1 MYNPLQLN
9 QELNQTICQI
19 FPHRWNWIL
28 KKEAQSW
35 RTIKTPLRDESLI
48 KIFSDSTQIVGVGF
62 GQYSQYI
69 MLDIDKNSPYHPNND
84 RKAIIKLEFALS
96 KIGLIENI
104 KIQSSNSDG
113 LHIYYP
119 IKVKIKSYQ
128 LGKKITEYL
137 EAEGWTV
144 KNGILEVFPNK
155 KKGNYSHNKE
165 EWTVY
170 QRHRLP
176 LQPDSGSYLLDD
188 KYQVIRQQWCLG
200 LEEFVTKW
208 RQIESRQPIEQLKT
222 YLYGKINSSSKLK
235 IISRELEAQIA
246 RGFTNAGETNDILLE
261 LGRRVRIVEKL
272 GGIDLKD
279 KLIEIVTS
287 MSGYKEYCG
296 HQQEIIERCQDVA
309 RWAQKHFWVKNER
322 KKQDLPLPKTNNKY
336 KQEEAKIRISRA
348 LEQALDK
355 TFFTITEFTLW
366 MVKTAKCSLKTL
378 YKYQKQWRGIVE
390 KMISL
395 ESGKQGVENKEQSET
410 RELGFGSS
418 EQLESGKQGV
428 ESKEQSETRELGF
441 GNSEQGINNTEK
453 NKIVCNKPEQ
463 KEQSLIYKN
472 NTKIEKKQLETR
484 QDKEQSQLDLETTK
498 ISESVGKPPADKD
511 LSLFNLDQYIL
522 RLYILSLFKP
532 QGYEVKKEQE
542 TCGYESK
549 QSESQEKDSSY
560 KSKQSESQ
568 EEKLDKQTQ
577 QWLKSKEIVL
587 GEGSQQATGNK
598 QQGISKNSNCDL
610 VKYSKGECNN
620 DNLQDVIIN
629 EQSQHLGIEDKSL
642 QSSLEQAGK
651 EKCQQEKE
659 NQVSGQKNSK
669 ARTRF
674 IEELKEKWG
683 ELPSKLINLILKAEA
698 QHLENCTQLL
708 EKNSKIGNPIGFV
721 IKALENNW
729 QAKKSSSVKTAKANL
744 STKTASNQPSWY
756 SEFEKFYQLA
766 IATGYCQDC
775 PAHWLP
781 TNHRHEPMVR
791 LTQPN
796 EYLRIPYTLMYWRT
810 AKEEFESL
818 YPHLSIENW
827 SAET

>member
-104 KIQSSNSDG
+104 KIQSSHSSG
-113 LHIYYP
+113 IHIYYP

-155 KKGNYSHNKE
+155 KKGSYSHNKE
-165 EWTVY
+165 EWAVY

-188 KYQVIRQQWCLG
+188 KYQVIRQQWCCG
-200 LEEFVTKW
+200 LEEFVTQW

-235 IISRELEAQIA
+235 TITRELEAQIA

-296 HQQEIIERCQDVA
+296 HQQEITGRCQDVA

-336 KQEEAKIRISRA
+336 KQEEARIRINRA
-348 LEQALDK
+348 LEQALEK
-355 TFFTITEFTLW
+355 TFFTITEFTTW

-390 KMISL
+390 KMITL
-395 ESGKQGVENKEQSET
+395 ESGESRLESREQLENKEQSE
-410 RELGFGSS
+410 SD
-418 EQLESGKQGV
+418 
-428 ESKEQSETRELGF
+428 ELGF
-441 GNSEQGINNTEK
+441 GNSEQGIDNTEK
-453 NKIVCNKPEQ
+453 NKIVCNKPEE
-463 KEQSLIYKN
+463 KELRLIYKQ
-472 NTKIEKKQLETR
+472 NTITEKKQLETR
-484 QDKEQSQLDLETTK
+484 QDKEHSQLNLETRK
-498 ISESVGKPPADKD
+498 ISESVEKLPADKD
-511 LSLFNLDQYIL
+511 LSFFNLDQYIL
-522 RLYILSLFKP
+522 RLFILSLFKP
-532 QGYEVKKEQE
+532 QGDEVKKEQK
-542 TCGYESK
+542 TKISYESK
-549 QSESQEKDSSY
+549 QNEPQEKDSSY
-560 KSKQSESQ
+560 KSKQNEPQ

-577 QWLKSKEIVL
+577 QSFKSDEIVL
-587 GEGSQQATGNK
+587 GEGSQQATDNK

-610 VKYSKGECNN
+610 VKSSKGECNN

-651 EKCQQEKE
+651 EKCQQRKE

-674 IEELKEKWG
+674 IQELKEKWG

-698 QHLENCTQLL
+698 QQLENCTQLL

-729 QAKKSSSVKTAKANL
+729 QVNKSNKSKQAKEEK
-744 STKTASNQPSWY
+744 SWY
-756 SEFEKFYQLA
+756 AEFEQFYKEAVMQ
-766 IATGYCQDC
+766 GYCLDL
-775 PAHWLP
+775 PIRYLP

-791 LTQPN
+791 VNKPDPLFN
-796 EYLRIPYTLMYWRT
+796 APYTLMYWRE
-810 AKEEFESL
+810 AMAFWL
-818 YPHLSIENW
+818 R
-827 SAET
+827 